1 MGNLPEGEGTMQ
13 VPIWGVSQISSC
25 NTEDLCSLH
34 SRAGKWLLVGIW
46 CEGAGSEVLVFLIRK
61 GPFAHPA
68 HIPLCPFFSSPAAE
82 SLPFQRSVL
91 GTQKKELKETIP
103 S

>member
-46 CEGAGSEVLVFLIRK
+46 CEGAGSERCL
-61 GPFAHPA
+61 
-68 HIPLCPFFSSPAAE
+68 
-82 SLPFQRSVL
+82 SL
-91 GTQKKELKETIP
+91 
-103 S
+103 